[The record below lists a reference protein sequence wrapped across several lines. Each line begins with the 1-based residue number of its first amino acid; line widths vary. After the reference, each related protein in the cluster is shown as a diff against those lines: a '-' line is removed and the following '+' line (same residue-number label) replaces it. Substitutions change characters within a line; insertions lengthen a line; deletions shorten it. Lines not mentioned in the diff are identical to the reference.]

1 MSMANSFEVR
11 LPLIDHR
18 IIEFMTSIS
27 SDYRIKDGQT
37 KYLMKK
43 LLKGKV
49 PDEIIN
55 KPKLGLN
62 PPMGLWLKNDLN
74 GFITTYL
81 SKESVEKRG
90 MNYQFVSQLLKEH
103 NSGKRDR
110 SLYLWSLIVLEEWHR
125 QNLN

>member
-11 LPLIDHR
+11 TPLIDHR
-18 IIEFMTSIS
+18 LVEFMTSIS
-27 SDYRIKDGQT
+27 SNYRIQSGQT

-43 LLKGKV
+43 LLNGKV

-62 PPMGLWLKNDLN
+62 PPSGMWLKNDLQ
-74 GFITTYL
+74 GLVSSYL
-81 SKESVEKRG
+81 SKESVESRG
-90 MNYQFVSQLLKEH
+90 MNFEFVSELLKEH
-103 NSGKRDR
+103 SSGKRDR
-110 SLYLWSLIVLEEWHR
+110 SLFLWSLIVLEEWFR